1 MPNDISR
8 PTLEPALLRSVS
20 ARVSA
25 FLRMDDYTTA
35 AKVYWWTVIVLGG
48 IVLALAA
55 NAVAHLPWGSKAELV
70 LGVLLAT
77 ITGMYPVR
85 VPGSKTSGSVA
96 EMFIF
101 LLLLDIG
108 PEAAVIAAAA
118 ESGAISWR
126 TSKRWTSRFGSP
138 AITAISMGVCG
149 SAFAAA
155 KSALVTSGHWGVG
168 PEFTLLLA
176 LALAY
181 FALGTLLIASL
192 INLKKQTPIRPL
204 QILREHAWLAVTFAG
219 SGSLAGIFDTTV
231 GYLDISVLAAAAPV
245 IAVLLFMVHRYAGH
259 IDAESAISAERILTA
274 ERAAADTTR
283 RVRELHESEER
294 FESAFN
300 HAAVGM
306 VLVSSDG
313 LIVQVN
319 ESAARLLGRSP
330 SIMSGWNLMDIIQ
343 PDDRGTLREQIDR
356 LFDQHEE
363 TFSTQVRCVHERGVD
378 VWVSASG
385 ALFVARPPLNRC
397 LILQLQDMSARRQ
410 AEARLE
416 YIAYHDRL
424 TDLPNR
430 SRFLDGLSKAIQTSR
445 RHPDRRY
452 AVLILDFDRFK
463 LVNDSLGHSAGD
475 QLLVEIARRLESSV
489 RSTDVLSRLGGD
501 EFAILIEDRNSEAEA
516 VRLAERIR
524 VIVANPAHIQGVM
537 ISTSASIG
545 ITTSAF
551 GYDAPEEALRDADTA
566 MYRAKSQPNVSYV
579 VFDNAL
585 HADVAGRLWVEN
597 ELRRAIGN
605 NELFL
610 NFQPIRDL
618 ADGTLTGF
626 EALARWNHAERGS
639 IPPDRFIRVAEE
651 TGQIIQLGTWALQT
665 ACRQLAQWQ
674 SGITML
680 PSSPK
685 LSMNVNV
692 SGLQLAQP
700 DFCTVVIN
708 AIDSSGIDPS
718 QLTIELTESI
728 LLHNLGPAHVHLCKL
743 QGLGVR
749 ISIDDFGTGYSSFA
763 TLGKLPIDSIKID
776 KSFIAMMGDDWAS
789 NAVVAGIVALAH
801 SLGKTLVAEGIENAD
816 QLSRLAALGCQRGQG
831 YFLGRPTVAAAA
843 EPLMRGSRRLFTPL
857 LDVAA

>member
-1 MPNDISR
+1 MPNDTSR
-8 PTLEPALLRSVS
+8 PMLEPALLRSVS
-20 ARVSA
+20 ARVASW
-25 FLRMDDYTTA
+25 LQMDDYTSG
-35 AKVYWWTVIVLGG
+35 AKVYWWTIIVLGG
-48 IVLALAA
+48 VVLALSA
-55 NAVAHLPWGSKAELV
+55 NAVAHLHWGGKAELL

-96 EMFIF
+96 EIFIF
-101 LLLLDIG
+101 LLLLDVG

-138 AITAISMGVCG
+138 AMTAISMGVCG
-149 SAFAAA
+149 TVFAAA
-155 KSALVTSGHWGVG
+155 KSALVLSGHWGAG
-168 PEFTLLLA
+168 SEFTLLLA

-181 FALGTLLIASL
+181 FASGTLLVASL
-192 INLKKQTPIRPL
+192 FNLKKKTPIRPL
-204 QILREHAWLAVTFAG
+204 LILREHSWLAVTFAG
-219 SGSLAGIFDTTV
+219 SGSLAGMFDTTF
-231 GYLDISVLAAAAPV
+231 GYMGLSVLPAAAPV
-245 IAVLLFMVHRYAGH
+245 IAVLLFMVHRYVGH
-259 IDAESAISAERILTA
+259 VDAESAISAERIENA
-274 ERAAADTTR
+274 ERAAGDTSR

-313 LIVQVN
+313 HIVQVN
-319 ESAARLLGRSP
+319 ESAARLLGRNP
-330 SIMSGWNLMDIIQ
+330 SMMSGWNLMDIIQ

-378 VWVSASG
+378 VCVSASG

-397 LILQLQDMSARRQ
+397 LILQLQDMSARRH

-416 YIAYHDRL
+416 YM
-424 TDLPNR
+424 
-430 SRFLDGLSKAIQTSR
+430 SRAMQTSR

-475 QLLVEIARRLESSV
+475 QLLVEIARRLESAV
-489 RSTDVLSRLGGD
+489 RSTDVLARLGGD
-501 EFAILIEDRNSEAEA
+501 EFAILLEDRDCETEA
-516 VRLAERIR
+516 VRLAERVR
-524 VIVANPAHIQGVM
+524 TLLAMPVYLQGVM

-545 ITTSAF
+545 ITTCTF
-551 GYDAPEEALRDADTA
+551 GYETPEEVLRDADTA
-566 MYRAKSQPNVSYV
+566 MYRAKSQPNVSHV
-579 VFDNAL
+579 VFDSAL
-585 HADVAGRLWVEN
+585 HAEVAGRLWIEN
-597 ELRRAIGN
+597 ELRRAIAN
-605 NELFL
+605 DDLFL
-610 NFQPIRDL
+610 NYQPICDL
-618 ADGTLTGF
+618 VSGTLTGF
-626 EALARWNHAERGS
+626 EALARWDHAERGS
-639 IPPDRFIRVAEE
+639 IPPDRFIRIAEE
-651 TGQIIQLGTWALQT
+651 TGQIVPLGTWALQS

-674 SGITML
+674 SEITML
-680 PSSPK
+680 ASVPK

-700 DFCTVVIN
+700 DFCTVVID
-708 AIDSSGIDPS
+708 AIAGAGIDPS

-728 LLHNLGPAHVHLCKL
+728 LLVNLGPAQIHLREL
-743 QGLGVR
+743 QRLGVR

-776 KSFIAMMGDDWAS
+776 KSFIAIMGDDWAS
-789 NAVVAGIVALAH
+789 DAVVAGIVALAH
-801 SLGKTLVAEGIENAD
+801 SLGKTLVAEGIENPD
-816 QLSRLAALGCQRGQG
+816 QLARLAALGCQHGQG
-831 YFLGRPTVAAAA
+831 YLLGRPTLAAAA
-843 EPLMRGSRRLFTPL
+843 EPLMRGSRRLFAPPM
-857 LDVAA
+857 DVAA

>member
-1 MPNDISR
+1 MPDDISR
-8 PTLEPALLRSVS
+8 PPTEPALLRSAS
-20 ARVSA
+20 ARVSS
-25 FLRMDDYTTA
+25 FLQMDDYTTA
-35 AKVYWWTVIVLGG
+35 AKVYWWTIIVLGG
-48 IVLALAA
+48 VVLMLSA
-55 NAVAHLPWGSKAELV
+55 NAVAQLPWGGKAELV

-77 ITGMYPVR
+77 VTGMYPVR
-85 VPGSKTSGSVA
+85 VPGSKTSSSVA
-96 EMFIF
+96 EVFIF
-101 LLLLDIG
+101 LLLLDVG

-118 ESGAISWR
+118 ESVAISWR
-126 TSKRWTSRFGSP
+126 TSKRWTSRLGSP
-138 AITAISMGVCG
+138 AMTAISLGVCG

-155 KSALVTSGHWGVG
+155 KSTLVASGHWGAG

-181 FALGTLLIASL
+181 FATGTLLIASL
-192 INLKKQTPIRPL
+192 FNLKKRIPIRPL
-204 QILREHAWLAVTFAG
+204 PILREHSWLAVAFAG
-219 SGSLAGIFDTTV
+219 SGSLAGMFDTTF
-231 GYLDISVLAAAAPV
+231 GYLGISVLPAAAPV
-245 IAVLLFMVHRYAGH
+245 IAVLLFMVHRYVGH

-274 ERAAADTTR
+274 ERAAADTAR
-283 RVRELHESEER
+283 RLRELRESEER

-313 LIVQVN
+313 KIVQVN
-319 ESAARLLGRSP
+319 ESAARLVGRSP
-330 SIMSGWNLMDIIQ
+330 AIMSGWNLMDIIQ
-343 PDDRGTLREQIDR
+343 PDDRETLLEEIDQ
-356 LFDQHEE
+356 LFGQHKE
-363 TFSTQVRCVHERGVD
+363 TFGTQVRCVHERGVD

-452 AVLILDFDRFK
+452 ALLILDFDRFK

-475 QLLVEIARRLESSV
+475 QLLVEIARRLESAI
-489 RSTDVLSRLGGD
+489 RSTDVLARLGGD
-501 EFAILIEDRNSEAEA
+501 EFAILIEDTNCEGEA

-524 VIVANPAHIQGVM
+524 VLVAQPVHIQGVM

-551 GYDAPEEALRDADTA
+551 GYDTPEEVLRDADTA
-566 MYRAKSQPNVSYV
+566 MYRAKSQPNISHV
-579 VFDNAL
+579 VFDSAL
-585 HADVAGRLWVEN
+585 HADVAGRLWIEN

-605 NELFL
+605 KELFL
-610 NFQPIRDL
+610 NFQPICDL

-626 EALARWNHAERGS
+626 EALARWSHAERGL

-651 TGQIIQLGTWALQT
+651 TGQIIQLGTWALQA

-680 PSSPK
+680 PSAPR
-685 LSMNVNV
+685 LCMNVNV

-700 DFCTVVIN
+700 DFSTVVLN
-708 AIDSSGIDPS
+708 AIHSAGIEAS

-728 LLHNLGPAHVHLCKL
+728 LLDNLGSAQVHLRKL
-743 QGLGVR
+743 QGLGVG

-776 KSFIAMMGDDWAS
+776 KSFIAAMGDDRAS
-789 NAVVAGIVALAH
+789 DAVVAGIVALAH
-801 SLGKTLVAEGIENAD
+801 SLGKTLVAEGIENPD
-816 QLSRLAALGCQRGQG
+816 QLARLAALGCQRGQG
-831 YFLGRPTVAAAA
+831 YFLGRPMLAAAA
-843 EPLMRGSRRLFTPL
+843 EPLLRGSRRLFTPML
-857 LDVAA
+857 EVAA